1 MSLDKLSRLVDQQRK
16 IQDEIDN
23 EIILAV
29 KEVLATN
36 SVGLARELVGGV
48 PQDHPFHPFLRKR
61 KLTAVCSHQTRIGN
75 LDAHLI

>member
-16 IQDEIDN
+16 TQDEIDN

-36 SVGLARELVGGV
+36 SVGLARELVGV
-48 PQDHPFHPFLRKR
+48 SRKIIHSIR
-61 KLTAVCSHQTRIGN
+61 FYSL
-75 LDAHLI
+75 

>member
-36 SVGLARELVGGV
+36 SVGLARELVGV
-48 PQDHPFHPFLRKR
+48 SRKIIHSIR
-61 KLTAVCSHQTRIGN
+61 FYSL
-75 LDAHLI
+75 

>member
-16 IQDEIDN
+16 TQDEIDN

-36 SVGLARELVGGV
+36 SVGLARELVGV
-48 PQDHPFHPFLRKR
+48 SRKIIHSIR
-61 KLTAVCSHQTRIGN
+61 FTRYS
-75 LDAHLI
+75 

>member
-16 IQDEIDN
+16 TQDEIDN

-36 SVGLARELVGGV
+36 SVGLARELVGV
-48 PQDHPFHPFLRKR
+48 SRKIIHSIR
-61 KLTAVCSHQTRIGN
+61 FYCYS
-75 LDAHLI
+75 

>member
-48 PQDHPFHPFLRKR
+48 PQIIHSIRFYSL
-61 KLTAVCSHQTRIGN
+61 
-75 LDAHLI
+75 

>member
-16 IQDEIDN
+16 TQDEIDH

-36 SVGLARELVGGV
+36 SVGLARELVGCV
-48 PQDHPFHPFLRKR
+48 PQDHPFHQFLLAIAK
-61 KLTAVCSHQTRIGN
+61 Q
-75 LDAHLI
+75 LDPR

>member
-16 IQDEIDN
+16 TQDEIDN

-36 SVGLARELVGGV
+36 SVGLARELVGGCPARSSIPSV
-48 PQDHPFHPFLRKR
+48 F
-61 KLTAVCSHQTRIGN
+61 TRYS
-75 LDAHLI
+75 

>member
-36 SVGLARELVGGV
+36 SVGLARELVGGPARSSIPSV
-48 PQDHPFHPFLRKR
+48 F
-61 KLTAVCSHQTRIGN
+61 TRYS
-75 LDAHLI
+75 